1 MTTLVGKVNNWSGH
15 LSISIFG
22 TTPVGR
28 VNDSSRSLA
37 KKYDRVYMNGRV
49 GLQPYVLSL
58 SAIVVAHKT
67 GKKV

>member
-1 MTTLVGKVNNWSGH
+1 MC
-15 LSISIFG
+15 I
-22 TTPVGR
+22 R
-28 VNDSSRSLA
+28 DRSLA